1 MSIDVLQNKIRKM
14 KNPAMVNLSMDP
26 FDLPPHLLEMG
37 KAVGYGQFC
46 RELLQTLKGIV
57 PAVRVGFTPFA
68 LLGADGMTELE
79 QVLRTASQ
87 LGYYVA
93 LEAPPVLS
101 PAMASTVAA
110 NVFGDDAIWPCDG
123 LILEG
128 YLGSDIVKPFLSYCK
143 KGKDIFCVVR
153 TSNKSA
159 PEIQD
164 LLTGSRLVHAAAADL
179 YYRFTGDCMG
189 KSGYSRVAV
198 VAGANSADSLR
209 QLRTKYPKLFLLVD
223 DLDYPGCNAKNCSNA
238 FDQFGYGAV
247 CCSGSSI
254 TQAWKNSENEGYD
267 YASLALAAA
276 ERMKNNLNRYT
287 TIL

>member
-1 MSIDVLQNKIRKM
+1 
-14 KNPAMVNLSMDP
+14 
-26 FDLPPHLLEMG
+26 
-37 KAVGYGQFC
+37 
-46 RELLQTLKGIV
+46 
-57 PAVRVGFTPFA
+57 
-68 LLGADGMTELE
+68 
-79 QVLRTASQ
+79 
-87 LGYYVA
+87 
-93 LEAPPVLS
+93 
-101 PAMASTVAA
+101 MASAVAA
-110 NVFGDDAIWPCDG
+110 SVFGEDSAYPCDG

-128 YLGSDIVKPFLSYCK
+128 YLGSDVVKPFLSACK

-198 VAGANSADSLR
+198 MAGANSADSLR
-209 QLRTKYPKLFLLVD
+209 QLRAKYPKLFLLVD
-223 DLDYPGCNAKNCSNA
+223 DLDYPGCNAKNCSYA

-247 CCSGSSI
+247 CCSGSGI
-254 TQAWKNSENEGYD
+254 TQAWKNSEAGGVD
-267 YASLALAAA
+267 FAAQALAAA
-276 ERMKNNLNRYT
+276 ERMRNNLTRYT

>member
-1 MSIDVLQNKIRKM
+1 MSIDVLQTKIRKM
-14 KNPAMVNLSMDP
+14 KNPAMVNMAMSPD
-26 FDLPPHLLEMG
+26 DLPPHLLEMG
-37 KAVGYGQFC
+37 KAAGYGQFC
-46 RELLQTLKGIV
+46 RELLNTLKGVV

-68 LLGADGMTELE
+68 LLGAEGLTELGS
-79 QVLRTASQ
+79 VLKTAAQ

-93 LEAPPVLS
+93 LEAPAILS
-101 PAMASTVAA
+101 PAMASMVASA
-110 NVFGDDAIWPCDG
+110 AFGDESEFPCDG
-123 LILEG
+123 LIVEG
-128 YLGSDIVKPFLSYCK
+128 YLGSDIIKPFLTYCK

-198 VAGANSADSLR
+198 MAGANSADSLR
-209 QLRTKYPKLFLLVD
+209 QLRAKYPKLFLLVD
-223 DLDYPGCNAKNCSNA
+223 DLDYPGCNAKNCSFA

-247 CCSGSSI
+247 CCSGSGI
-254 TQAWKNSENEGYD
+254 TQAWKNAKTDGQD
-267 YASLALAAA
+267 FAAQALAAA
-276 ERMKNNLNRYT
+276 ERMKNNLTRYT

>member
-1 MSIDVLQNKIRKM
+1 MSIDVLQTKIRKM
-14 KNPAMVNLSMDP
+14 KNPAMVNLTMDP
-26 FDLPPHLLEMG
+26 AAVPPHLLENG
-37 KAVGYGQFC
+37 KAAGYSQFC
-46 RELLQTLKGIV
+46 RELLNTLKGIV

-68 LLGADGMTELE
+68 LLGPDGLTELSH
-79 QVLRTASQ
+79 VLKSAAQ

-93 LEAPPVLS
+93 LEAPAIWS
-101 PAMASTVAA
+101 PAMASAVAA
-110 NVFGDDAIWPCDG
+110 SVFGEDSAYPCDG

-128 YLGSDIVKPFLSYCK
+128 YLGSDLIKPFLSDCK

-209 QLRTKYPKLFLLVD
+209 QLRAKYPKLFLLVD
-223 DLDYPGCNAKNCSNA
+223 DLDYPGCNARNCSNA

-276 ERMKNNLNRYT
+276 ERMKNNLTRYT